1 VFAVYAKCFLH
12 GDSALR
18 IAGQFKE
25 NSTMNRTE
33 TIHTMA
39 MSADISKAAAE
50 RVIDAFEAR
59 LKAHTD
65 AGKRVV
71 FRGFGSFSRG
81 LPSQKVGRNPQTGQP
96 LTYTAYHKP
105 KNAPSV
111 AEADLCREVAADAQ
125 VSEAAASRALD
136 AFQAAIVT
144 SLHKGDVVSFYG
156 FGQFYVGRRA
166 ARNGRN
172 PRTGAAILI
181 PAAHVPRFKASK
193 AGNVGAKF
201 SAGSSLKAALR

>member
-1 VFAVYAKCFLH
+1 
-12 GDSALR
+12 
-18 IAGQFKE
+18 
-25 NSTMNRTE
+25 MNRTE
-33 TIHTMA
+33 TIRTMA

-50 RVIDAFEAR
+50 RVIDAFETR

-81 LPSQKVGRNPQTGQP
+81 LPSQKIGRNPQTGQP

-111 AEADLCREVAADAQ
+111 AEADLCREVSVDAQ
-125 VSEAAASRALD
+125 VSDATAKRTLD
-136 AFQAAIVT
+136 ALQAVVAS
-144 SLHKGDVVSFYG
+144 SLRKGDVVSFNG
-156 FGQFYVGRRA
+156 FGQFYVGSRA
-166 ARNGRN
+166 ARTGRN
-172 PRTGAAILI
+172 PRTGASILI

-193 AGNVGAKF
+193 AGNAGAKF
-201 SAGSSLKAALR
+201 SAGSGLKAALR